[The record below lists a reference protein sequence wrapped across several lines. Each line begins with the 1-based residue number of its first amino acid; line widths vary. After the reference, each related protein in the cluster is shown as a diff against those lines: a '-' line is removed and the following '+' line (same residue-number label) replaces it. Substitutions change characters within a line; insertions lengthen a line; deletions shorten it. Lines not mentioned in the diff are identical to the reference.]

1 VAKKRISNTDLIWIF
16 REKLSA
22 FSDCPG
28 SIKIA
33 IIPSG
38 AGWTVVIAH
47 RDRKAHPDCVKRI
60 EQMQKQLGD
69 LYVLAED

>member
-1 VAKKRISNTDLIWIF
+1 MAKKRISNTDLIWIF
-16 REKLSA
+16 WEKLSA